1 MITFLPDILAD
12 TQILPIQRSIMF
24 VVTLGLV
31 YIICNM
37 LFD

>member
-1 MITFLPDILAD
+1 MITFLPEILAD

-31 YIICNM
+31 YIACKM
-37 LFD
+37 LSD